1 MVVRLIDQIEKRL
14 QAVVR
19 GDREN
24 QVSPTAKI
32 KAAVVEETFTV
43 QRDFDCRR
51 IFSDR
56 SGTYWC
62 GGIGIIERITRGQ
75 VNSDA
80 VLLQPG
86 IVKIDFMLPYTR

>member
-14 QAVVR
+14 QGVIR
-19 GDREN
+19 SDGEN

-43 QRDFDCRR
+43 QRDFDCRH

-56 SGTYWC
+56 SRTYGG
-62 GGIGIIERITRGQ
+62 GGIGIIERIPRRQ
-75 VNSDA
+75 INSDV

-86 IVKIDFMLPYTR
+86 IVKIDFMLAFTR